1 MKPIFYLLIITLS
14 LVLVGCDNNID
25 ESELV
30 VRNDIHYQINSDKP
44 FTGSVTS
51 YHENGQKK
59 NLGTYKKG
67 LKDGLSE
74 ESSPNGQLLS
84 SVNYFMGGKEGVEN
98 TYDENGNL
106 RFVNNYKSS
115 LLDGL
120 RETYFKN
127 GQLKLQEIYQNGQLK
142 EKIVSYDESGNE
154 IRILSFSRD
163 DDYNFTLLSDSEVV
177 IRIEGNTIREGK
189 IEGDGLR
196 EHLRKSNEEPFNG
209 LLVSYL
215 NGNLFY
221 RGLVKNGLENG
232 PYEIYYENGQLRG
245 KESYLDGKR
254 EGPFEQY
261 HENGQLSVEGS
272 FKDGKQDGSFE
283 SYHENGQ
290 LQSNGSY
297 KDGKQD
303 GPFETYDEN
312 GQLESKGSY
321 KDDEKDGPLEQYHE
335 NGQLKFKKSYK
346 YGKLE
351 DGPFEIYDENGQ
363 LKEKGSYKD
372 DERDGPYEVF
382 FAGMRLEQFYK
393 GGKRHGLQKW
403 FLTDGSIS
411 DEECYQNGEK
421 VDLTVCES
429 K

>member
-67 LKDGLSE
+67 LKDGLFE
-74 ESSPNGQLLS
+74 ESFPNGQLLS

-98 TYDENGNL
+98 TYDENGNI
-106 RFVNNYKSS
+106 RFVNNYKNSR
-115 LLDGL
+115 LDGL
-120 RETYFKN
+120 KETYFDN
-127 GQLKLQEIYQNGQLK
+127 GQLELK
-142 EKIVSYDESGNE
+142 ENYENGKLKETIVRYDESGNE

-177 IRIEGNTIREGK
+177 VRIGGNIIREGK
-189 IEGDGLR
+189 IEGIG
-196 EHLRKSNEEPFNG
+196 EILRKSDEEPFNG
-209 LLVSYL
+209 SIVTFH
-215 NGNLFY
+215 NGNLFW
-221 RGLVKNGLENG
+221 RGLVKNGLDN
-232 PYEIYYENGQLRG
+232 
-245 KESYLDGKR
+245 
-254 EGPFEQY
+254 GPFEQY
-261 HENGQLSVEGS
+261 HENGQLSIKGS

-297 KDGKQD
+297 KDGEPD
-303 GPFETYDEN
+303 GPLENYYEN
-312 GQLESKGSY
+312 GKLSNKGSF
-321 KDDEKDGPLEQYHE
+321 KDGEQDGPLEQYHE
-335 NGQLKFKKSYK
+335 NGQLEFKKSYK

-411 DEECYQNGEK
+411 DEECYQNGEE